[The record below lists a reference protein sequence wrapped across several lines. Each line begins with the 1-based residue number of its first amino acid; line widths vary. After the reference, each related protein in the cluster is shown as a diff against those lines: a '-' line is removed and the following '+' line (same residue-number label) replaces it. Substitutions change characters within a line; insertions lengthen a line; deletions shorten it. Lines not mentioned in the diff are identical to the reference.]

1 MKKIIITVFS
11 LLTINSFTQCYK
23 LVQNEVTAKYRIY
36 ITKNKSEANILG
48 YQVSSYVEVLKP
60 GLIYF
65 APIYFNKATPVYKVN
80 SVDKADLIIFW
91 VSKKEDAQWIK

>member
-23 LVQNEVTAKYRIY
+23 LVQNEVTAKYRVY
-36 ITKNKSEANILG
+36 FTKNKSEANILG
-48 YQVSSYVEVLKP
+48 YQVSSYAEILKP
-60 GLIYF
+60 GLIYL
-65 APIYFNKATPVYKVN
+65 APMYFNKATPVYKVN

-91 VSKKEDAQWIK
+91 VGKKEDAKWIK